1 MSISRM
7 IRNRAWCK
15 CDRVHFSPLL
25 TEPDKLHAMEREA
38 GALLQYFNN
47 GLLNSQL
54 YDPK

>member
-1 MSISRM
+1 M

-15 CDRVHFSPLL
+15 CVRVHLSPLL
-25 TEPDKLHAMEREA
+25 NKPDKVQAMQREA

-47 GLLNSQL
+47 GLLDSQL

>member
-1 MSISRM
+1 M

-47 GLLNSQL
+47 GLLDSQL